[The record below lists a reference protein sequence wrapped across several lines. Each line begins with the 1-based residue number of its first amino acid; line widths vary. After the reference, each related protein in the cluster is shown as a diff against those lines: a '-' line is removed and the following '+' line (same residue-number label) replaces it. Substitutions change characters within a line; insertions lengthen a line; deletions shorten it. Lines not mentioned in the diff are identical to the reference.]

1 MVAIKARNGY
11 AANFDDTLLNSLH
24 EKIASV
30 TDIFQSIDDR
40 TNLAGTNRLEILM
53 FSLSRK
59 EHRENETRF
68 GINVFKVREL
78 MTVPDLIKIPESP
91 ESLVGVANIRGT
103 AVPVIDL
110 NHYCGYES
118 SPDHRILIVT
128 EFNNNTQGF
137 LVSEVDD
144 IIQLAWSRIVEPSEL
159 VSNTHD
165 NMLTAMSKLEDDR
178 ILLLI
183 DVEKI
188 IAEVL
193 GSTFDTELTEV
204 DADDDDDPRYVFF
217 ADDSGVAR
225 MQVARILDKMN
236 LNHRHANNGRD
247 AWEVLSKAADE
258 AEEQGIALNEII
270 QAVVTDVEMPY
281 MDGYVLTTKI
291 KKDPRFD
298 GIPVMMHSSLSA
310 GQNKMLG
317 MKVGA
322 DAYVAKLVAAEF
334 SSTLSRLIAE
344 AKEQRMAA

>member
-1 MVAIKARNGY
+1 M
-11 AANFDDTLLNSLH
+11 
-24 EKIASV
+24 

-53 FSLSRK
+53 FCLGRK
-59 EHRENETRF
+59 DQLENETRF

-78 MTVPDLIKIPESP
+78 MTVPTLIKIPEAAA
-91 ESLVGVANIRGT
+91 SLAGVANIRGK

-118 SPDHRILIVT
+118 SPDQNILIVT
-128 EFNNNTQGF
+128 EFNNHTQGF

-144 IIQLAWSRIVEPSEL
+144 IIQLAWSQIVEPNEL
-159 VSNTHD
+159 ISNNHD
-165 NMLTAMSKLEDDR
+165 NMLTAMSKLEDDS

-193 GSTFDTELTEV
+193 GSTFDSDLSKVVSEDYDEARSV
-204 DADDDDDPRYVFF
+204 YF

-225 MQVARILDKMN
+225 IQVGRLLDKMSIT
-236 LNHRHANNGRD
+236 HKSFNNGRD
-247 AWEVLSKAADE
+247 AWEALLEAADE
-258 AEEQGIALNEII
+258 AESAGIPLSDKI
-270 QAVVTDVEMPY
+270 QAIITDVEMPY

-291 KKDPRFD
+291 KSDTRFN

-310 GQNKMLG
+310 AQNKKLG
-317 MKVGA
+317 MGVGA
-322 DAYVAKLVAAEF
+322 DAYVAKLIASEF
-334 SSTLSRLIAE
+334 SETLHNLIANARTE
-344 AKEQRMAA
+344 RRAA

>member
-1 MVAIKARNGY
+1 M
-11 AANFDDTLLNSLH
+11 
-24 EKIASV
+24 

-53 FSLSRK
+53 FCLGRK
-59 EHRENETRF
+59 DNLENDTRF

-78 MTVPDLIKIPESP
+78 MTVPDLIKIPEAAP
-91 ESLVGVANIRGT
+91 SLVGVANIRGR

-110 NHYCGYES
+110 NHYCGYEA
-118 SPDHRILIVT
+118 SPDHNILIVT
-128 EFNNNTQGF
+128 EFNNSTQGF

-144 IIQLAWSRIVEPSEL
+144 IIQLAWSEIVEPSEL
-159 VSNTHD
+159 ISDTHE

-193 GSTFDTELTEV
+193 GSTFDSDLSRIAGAV
-204 DADDDDDPRYVFF
+204 SNDDPGIVYY

-225 MQVARILDKMN
+225 IQVARLLDKMQ
-236 LNHRHANNGRD
+236 LKHECAKNGRD
-247 AWEVLSKAADE
+247 AWHSLCAVADRCE
-258 AEEQGIALNEII
+258 AEGTVLGDSILAI
-270 QAVVTDVEMPY
+270 VTDVEMPY

-291 KKDPRFD
+291 KSDPRFN

-322 DAYVAKLVAAEF
+322 DAYVAKLIASEF
-334 SSTLSRLIAE
+334 SATLTGLILD
-344 AKEQRMAA
+344 AKANRAKAAAAA

>member
-1 MVAIKARNGY
+1 M
-11 AANFDDTLLNSLH
+11 
-24 EKIASV
+24 

-53 FSLSRK
+53 FCLGRK
-59 EHRENETRF
+59 DNLENDTRF

-78 MTVPDLIKIPESP
+78 MTVPELIKIPEAAP
-91 ESLVGVANIRGT
+91 SLVGVANIRGR

-118 SPDHRILIVT
+118 SPDHNILIVT
-128 EFNNNTQGF
+128 EFNNSTQGF

-144 IIQLAWSRIVEPSEL
+144 IIQLAWSEIVEPSEL
-159 VSNTHD
+159 ISNTHD
-165 NMLTAMSKLEDDR
+165 NMLTAMSKLQDDR

-193 GSTFDTELTEV
+193 GSTFDTDLTEV
-204 DADDDDDPRYVFF
+204 AGEVNDDGGIVFF

-225 MQVARILDKMN
+225 IQVARLLDKMQ
-236 LNHRHANNGRD
+236 LRHDCAKNGRD
-247 AWEVLSKAADE
+247 AWVALEAAADAAE
-258 AEEQGIALNEII
+258 AEGRVLGETILAI
-270 QAVVTDVEMPY
+270 VTDVEMPY

-291 KKDPRFD
+291 KGDRRFD

-310 GQNKMLG
+310 GQNKKLG

-322 DAYVAKLVAAEF
+322 DAYVAKLIAAEF
-334 SSTLSRLIAE
+334 SQTLHDLIAN
-344 AKEQRMAA
+344 AKANRLAASRSAAA

>member
-1 MVAIKARNGY
+1 M
-11 AANFDDTLLNSLH
+11 
-24 EKIASV
+24 

-53 FSLSRK
+53 FSLGGK
-59 EHRENETRF
+59 GQLENETRF

-78 MTVPDLIKIPESP
+78 MTVPDLIKVPEAAP
-91 ESLVGVANIRGT
+91 SLVGMANIRGK

-118 SPDHRILIVT
+118 TPDHNILIVT
-128 EFNNNTQGF
+128 EFNNVTQGF
-137 LVSEVDD
+137 MVSEVDD
-144 IIQLAWSRIVEPSEL
+144 IIQLAWSQIVEPTSL
-159 VSNTHD
+159 LSKTHE

-178 ILLLI
+178 ILLLM
-183 DVEKI
+183 DVERI
-188 IAEVL
+188 ISEVL
-193 GSTFDTELTEV
+193 GSTFESDLTKV
-204 DADDDDDPRYVFF
+204 SAQVYDADRYVFF

-225 MQVARILDKMN
+225 IQVGRLLDKMN
-236 LNHRHANNGRD
+236 INHKSANNGRD
-247 AWEVLSKAADE
+247 AWLALSEAADE
-258 AEEQGIALNEII
+258 AELAGRSLNETV

-291 KKDPRFD
+291 KEDPRFT

-322 DAYVAKLVAAEF
+322 DAYVAKLIASEF
-334 SSTLSRLIAE
+334 SETLHNLIAKADE
-344 AKEQRMAA
+344 ERLAA